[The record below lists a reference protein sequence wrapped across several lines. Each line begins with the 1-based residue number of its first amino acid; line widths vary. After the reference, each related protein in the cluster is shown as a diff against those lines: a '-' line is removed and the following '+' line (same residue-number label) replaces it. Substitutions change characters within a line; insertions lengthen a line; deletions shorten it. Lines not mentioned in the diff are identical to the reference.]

1 MFPVL
6 YEGRTDDNTNPF
18 AHQNDNWKIDFEYL
32 HITNLN
38 ELIDVLE
45 RMS

>member
-6 YEGRTDDNTNPF
+6 YEGRTDDNTNSF

-32 HITNLN
+32 HITDLN